1 MDNYEIK
8 ALSVIHYPFS
18 IIHLNLWLKIDLIN
32 L

>member
-8 ALSVIHYPFS
+8 ALSVIHFPLS
-18 IIHLNLWLKIDLIN
+18 IFRLNLWLKIDLIN